1 MSDPITLYE
10 LRRDGFTISTDPSRL
25 DRDAV
30 YRYLSEES
38 YWSAGIA
45 RAIFERSIAGALT
58 FGLYDEEGAQ
68 IGFARVVSDGATLA
82 WLSDVYVL
90 AAHRGLGLGRWLI
103 ASVMAHP
110 HLQGLRRWMLST
122 RDAHAL
128 YAGYGFAAVEPE
140 HLMTR
145 FDPGAHKRSPLPPRE
160 G

>member
-1 MSDPITLYE
+1 MIDPMPLYE
-10 LRRDGFTISTDPSRL
+10 VRRDGFTISTDRARL

-30 YRYLSEES
+30 YRYLRDES

-45 RAIFERSIAGALT
+45 REVFERSVAGALA
-58 FGLYDEEGAQ
+58 FGLYDDGGRQ

-90 AAHRGLGLGRWLI
+90 AAYRGKGLGRWLI
-103 ASVMAHP
+103 TSVMAHP
-110 HLQGLRRWMLST
+110 ELQGLRRWMLST

-128 YAGYGFAAVEPE
+128 YAEYGFATVEPE

-145 FDPGAHKRSPLPPRE
+145 FDPGAHKRSPSPARAD
-160 G
+160 